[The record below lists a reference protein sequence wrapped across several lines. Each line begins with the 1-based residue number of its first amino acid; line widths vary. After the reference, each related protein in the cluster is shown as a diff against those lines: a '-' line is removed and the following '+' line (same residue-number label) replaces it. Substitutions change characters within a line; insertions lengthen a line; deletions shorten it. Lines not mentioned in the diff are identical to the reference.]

1 VLAWKTVSR
10 FALVALFPALFQAG
24 NAQSLA
30 AKDAPAAHPKDAF
43 GYTEYT
49 RNTMRNRFP
58 DVVLLTQNSKQV
70 RFYDDLIKD
79 HTVVIQFMFAHCD
92 NLCPVVTPNLVR
104 AQQELNRRAPGK
116 VTFLSVTVDPT
127 RDTPEVLKDYSSRFR
142 VQPDWYFLTGKK
154 EDVDLIRRRLG
165 VYDTDENKVQH
176 MNVLTIGNEPAAR
189 WLAMEALAKPDDIA
203 ETVLRVLASPR

>member
-1 VLAWKTVSR
+1 VLDWKTILR
-10 FALVALFPALFQAG
+10 FALVAFIPALFQAG
-24 NAQSLA
+24 NAQSS

-43 GYTEYT
+43 GYAEYT

-70 RFYDDLIKD
+70 RFYDDLIKN
-79 HTVVIQFMFAHCD
+79 HTVVIQFMFTHCD

-116 VTFLSVTVDPT
+116 VTFLSLTVDPT
-127 RDTPEVLKDYSSRFR
+127 RDTPQALKNYSSRFR
-142 VQPDWYFLTGKK
+142 VQPGWHFLTGKK

-203 ETVLRVLASPR
+203 DTVLRVLTNPR